1 MIPNIIGINVTFI
14 LLCFDS
20 RFLSFFSYP
29 STVQYAQ
36 MVNFLLRRWPYLARE
51 QDSYEMPLQYGSL
64 DWKLMSKI
72 LEKSYIH
79 QFQKNWLI
87 KYYMEKEKMTIVITK
102 LLQKRES
109 WHGVL
114 SNSSPSIKIGKTKPQ
129 WMSTEVAW
137 KHKIT

>member
-1 MIPNIIGINVTFI
+1 M
-14 LLCFDS
+14 LLLFYFALTLVFFLFLAIHQQYNMLKWSISYLDAGHTWQES
-20 RFLSFFSYP
+20 RIH
-29 STVQYAQ
+29 
-36 MVNFLLRRWPYLARE
+36 MK
-51 QDSYEMPLQYGSL
+51 MPLQYESL

-87 KYYMEKEKMTIVITK
+87 KHYMEKDKMMIVITK
-102 LLQKRES
+102 LLQNRES

-114 SNSSPSIKIGKTKPQ
+114 SNSSPTIKMGKTKSQ

-137 KHKIT
+137 IHKIT